1 MNKSLI
7 MDAKAVYNVLDRL
20 CNARSVCQAVAHFAQ
35 DNEPEGGTA
44 AVAAEYLSQIVA
56 DYQQA
61 IDQAGI
67 AEDWTQTAEGGAGT

>member
-1 MNKSLI
+1 MKALV
-7 MDAKAVYNVLDRL
+7 MDAEAVYNVLDRL

-44 AVAAEYLSQIVA
+44 AVAAEYLAQIVA

-67 AEDWTQTAEGGAGT
+67 AEDWTQTAEGGAGA

>member
-20 CNARSVCQAVAHFAQ
+20 YNARSVCQAVAHFAR

-44 AVAAEYLSQIVA
+44 AVAYEYLAQIVA
-56 DYQQA
+56 DFSQA

-67 AEDWTQTAEGGAGT
+67 AEDRTQTEEGGAGA